1 MIKYLICPGGE
12 IGRHKGLKIPR
23 LYGRAGSIPAPGTK
37 IVLIEIIFTY
47 MEEDLKDI
55 KKLLAKIYKTLLYVF
70 FIIAFFAL
78 LYFGLLIYLGI
89 LN

>member
-1 MIKYLICPGGE
+1 
-12 IGRHKGLKIPR
+12 
-23 LYGRAGSIPAPGTK
+23 
-37 IVLIEIIFTY
+37 

-55 KKLLAKIYKTLLYVF
+55 KKLLTKIYKTLLYVF